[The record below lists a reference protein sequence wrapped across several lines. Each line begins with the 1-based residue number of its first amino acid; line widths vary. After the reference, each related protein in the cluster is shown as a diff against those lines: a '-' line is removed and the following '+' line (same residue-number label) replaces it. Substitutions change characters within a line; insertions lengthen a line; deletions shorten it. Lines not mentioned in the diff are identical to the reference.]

1 MKKVLVAYA
10 PIGDAFDELKQKYEV
25 KMPEEGIWGYD
36 DIYALIPE
44 YDALLSDFSMKVDA
58 RMMDH
63 APRLKIISNY
73 AVGFNNIDVAYAMQ
87 KGIAVAN
94 TPDPV
99 IEPTAELAFGLML
112 DAARRITECDRKLH
126 DKSLVWGPF
135 NDMGVNLY
143 GKTLGIIGMGRI
155 GQAVARRAVAF
166 GMKVV
171 YHNRR
176 KLPQTIEAKYGA
188 TYLPLDELY
197 AVADFV
203 SLNAPL
209 TDDTYHLIDAHA
221 FSLMKKN
228 CILVN
233 TARGPEVDEKA
244 LAEALRTKRILGA
257 GLDVYEY
264 EPQISEE
271 LLSLP
276 NVVLTPH
283 KGTATMEGRIAMAKY
298 AAQNIMSFFEGKPF
312 ARVN

>member
-1 MKKVLVAYA
+1 
-10 PIGDAFDELKQKYEV
+10 
-25 KMPEEGIWGYD
+25 
-36 DIYALIPE
+36 
-44 YDALLSDFSMKVDA
+44 
-58 RMMDH
+58 
-63 APRLKIISNY
+63 
-73 AVGFNNIDVAYAMQ
+73 
-87 KGIAVAN
+87 
-94 TPDPV
+94 
-99 IEPTAELAFGLML
+99 LML

-209 TDDTYHLIDAHA
+209 TDETYHLIDAHA

-264 EPQISEE
+264 EPQISEG

>member
-1 MKKVLVAYA
+1 MAVL
-10 PIGDAFDELKQKYEV
+10 PIMV
-25 KMPEEGIWGYD
+25 VRNN
-36 DIYALIPE
+36 
-44 YDALLSDFSMKVDA
+44 LSDFSMKVDA